1 LPPDGQAGKPLKSLA
16 EIRHLGWHLHFL
28 AKFRDSCRGNAKYR
42 VFCTPGYFPERTHF
56 MNKNEL
62 IAQVAA
68 DAQLTKGAAGEA
80 VEATLENIQ
89 KALQRGD
96 DVRLV
101 GFGTFTVS
109 QRAATQGRDPRTG
122 ASIAIPASKNAKFKA
137 GKALKEAVNG

>member
-1 LPPDGQAGKPLKSLA
+1 
-16 EIRHLGWHLHFL
+16 
-28 AKFRDSCRGNAKYR
+28 
-42 VFCTPGYFPERTHF
+42 

-80 VEATLENIQ
+80 IEATLENIQ